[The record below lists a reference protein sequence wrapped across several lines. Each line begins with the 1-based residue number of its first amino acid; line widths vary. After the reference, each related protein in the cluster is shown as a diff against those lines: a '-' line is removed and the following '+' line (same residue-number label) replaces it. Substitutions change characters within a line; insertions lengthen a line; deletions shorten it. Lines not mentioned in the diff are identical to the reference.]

1 MHGKGGGTWFLPK
14 KVVKWMVTVSVWLQ
28 ISSGRAGGSS
38 EDCAGRAGGS
48 SEDCAGRVGRD
59 GSSEDC
65 AGPDGSS
72 EDCAGH
78 AGRDGSSGDCEGVMF
93 VKQMTIAVQEAIVTL
108 YNPPMERAISSPPV
122 KPKGG
127 QGIA

>member
-1 MHGKGGGTWFLPK
+1 MASDFDG
-14 KVVKWMVTVSVWLQ
+14 
-28 ISSGRAGGSS
+28 GRAG
-38 EDCAGRAGGS
+38 
-48 SEDCAGRVGRD
+48 
-59 GSSEDC
+59 
-65 AGPDGSS
+65 GSS

-78 AGRDGSSGDCEGVMF
+78 AGRDGSSGDCEGVLF

-127 QGIA
+127 QGFLYVAESSANEGSY

>member
-1 MHGKGGGTWFLPK
+1 MSSDFD
-14 KVVKWMVTVSVWLQ
+14 
-28 ISSGRAGGSS
+28 SGRAGGSS
-38 EDCAGRAGGS
+38 EDCAGP
-48 SEDCAGRVGRD
+48 D

-78 AGRDGSSGDCEGVMF
+78 AGRDGSSGDCKGVLF

-127 QGIA
+127 QGFFYVAESSANEGSY